1 MRECKK
7 CRVNILDDTA
17 VCPLC
22 SSVLEISGEEEQ
34 ITGYPDVT
42 SVSRKLSFIVRLYSF
57 LAIVSEAALI
67 VINLVVC
74 GYGNLY
80 FVFLHY
86 AEILTAEEPG
96 LSDGDTDSGHRRS
109 ASGYCGG
116 SYCGI
121 PGLVCELCAA
131 RGDFTAERN
140 HCYFDD
146 YQCLQLAELY
156 SDADFNGGGFCGVYD
171 SVEVRGDYQTRLC
184 PYGSGCVFVPA
195 SGYADFR

>member
-67 VINLVVC
+67 VIICIFTESGGL
-74 GYGNLY
+74 LLRES
-80 FVFLHY
+80 VFC
-86 AEILTAEEPG
+86 I
-96 LSDGDTDSGHRRS
+96 
-109 ASGYCGG
+109 
-116 SYCGI
+116 
-121 PGLVCELCAA
+121 
-131 RGDFTAERN
+131 FTLR
-140 HCYFDD
+140 
-146 YQCLQLAELY
+146 
-156 SDADFNGGGFCGVYD
+156 
-171 SVEVRGDYQTRLC
+171 
-184 PYGSGCVFVPA
+184 
-195 SGYADFR
+195 